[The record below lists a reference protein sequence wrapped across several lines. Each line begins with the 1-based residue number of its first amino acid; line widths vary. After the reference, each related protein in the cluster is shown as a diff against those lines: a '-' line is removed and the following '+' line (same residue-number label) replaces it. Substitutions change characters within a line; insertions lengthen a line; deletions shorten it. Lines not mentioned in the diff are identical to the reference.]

1 VASIEQEQAE
11 AGRLL
16 QTANSIGT
24 SLGHFARRVDAW
36 KKQRTELA
44 TELESLIRAARAAL
58 HELGHGKTKSGRRGG
73 RPRGYK
79 TSEETR
85 AKLRDAWKARR
96 EAAAA
101 KPVHKREAPEPAR
114 AKIAAAARARTRVRK
129 G

>member
-1 VASIEQEQAE
+1 
-11 AGRLL
+11 LL
-16 QTANSIGT
+16 QTASSIGT
-24 SLGHFARRVDAW
+24 SLGQFAKRVDAW

-44 TELESLIRAARAAL
+44 TELEGLIRAARAAL
-58 HELGHGKTKSGRRGG
+58 QELGHGRAKARRGG

-79 TSEETR
+79 ASEETR
-85 AKLRDAWKARR
+85 AKLRAAWKERR

>member
-1 VASIEQEQAE
+1 MASIEQGQAE
-11 AGRLL
+11 TGRLV
-16 QTANSIGT
+16 QTANNIGS

-36 KKQRTELA
+36 KKQRAELA
-44 TELESLIRAARAAL
+44 TELEGLIRAARAAL
-58 HELGHGKTKSGRRGG
+58 HELGHGGAKARRGG

-79 TSEETR
+79 ASEETK
-85 AKLRDAWKARR
+85 AKLRAAWKARR